1 MEEKINPETDLMD
14 SSGCASSEPFALRVM
29 GDSMEPEFKDGCI
42 IIIDPSGNAA
52 HGSYV
57 IAEIDGEYIFRQF
70 MQEGDQYMLKA
81 VNEGYP
87 VTQLDDVS
95 VVRGVVTQRA
105 GTRRTYHKHY
115 D

>member
-1 MEEKINPETDLMD
+1 
-14 SSGCASSEPFALRVM
+14 
-29 GDSMEPEFKDGCI
+29 
-42 IIIDPSGNAA
+42 
-52 HGSYV
+52 V

-70 MQEGDQYMLKA
+70 VQEGDQYMLKA